1 MSNDSGFIE
10 PPPWVAPAESPE
22 HITDDAPQPDA
33 ITLPPGIADSATHR
47 LSQERS
53 RTTSPKP
60 EIVFFPGVP
69 GTGRPA
75 PEETISELEHPDAP
89 ISDETVLVAR
99 PARSWRLVV
108 PGSPPI
114 LVSTKLFLGR
124 NPAPTPGHERSPVFA
139 IDDTTKTISKTHAM
153 LDVVGGELRVHDL
166 HSTNGVWVVPADGEA
181 IEVEPGEP
189 VVIPAGAELELG
201 DVVIQVE
208 LA

>member
-22 HITDDAPQPDA
+22 PVADDESQPDA

-47 LSQERS
+47 LSQERA
-53 RTTSPKP
+53 RATPPKP
-60 EIVFFPGVP
+60 EIVFFPTVP
-69 GTGRPA
+69 GTVPPA
-75 PEETISELEHPDAP
+75 PEETITDLEPAAQ
-89 ISDETVLVAR
+89 ISDETVVVAR
-99 PARSWRLVV
+99 PTRSWRLVV

-124 NPAPTPGHERSPVFA
+124 NPTPTPGHERSPVFA

-153 LDVVGGELRVHDL
+153 LEVVGGQLRVHDL
-166 HSTNGVWVVPADGEA
+166 NSTNGVWVVPADGEA

-189 VVIPAGAELELG
+189 VAIPAGADLELG
-201 DVVIQVE
+201 DVVIQVD
-208 LA
+208 LG